1 MVDDSI
7 VRGTTSGR
15 VVKLLREAGAKE
27 VHFMISSPPF
37 LFPCY
42 YGTDIKSKEVLIA
55 NNHSIEEIRQLVG
68 VDTLGYLDLNDL
80 KQIATCGGKNSF
92 CYACFDGKYSTDIPQ
107 EQPVNKYETKI
118 NIEEKTKRH

>member
-1 MVDDSI
+1 MEKTYACPQCGTLYSISDDLIGIPLECSNCQ
-7 VRGTTSGR
+7 TTFIIPSN
-15 VVKLLREAGAKE
+15 LLDEK
-27 VHFMISSPPF
+27 
-37 LFPCY
+37 
-42 YGTDIKSKEVLIA
+42 